1 MKKQAALLSHRFS
14 GAAAFSNQMMAAA
27 IAPFKPMSRGKAGS
41 EVRVTEAD
49 MQTTQLTTEDD
60 GDHRQRFAEFSLA
73 SSEIYPIEWIG

>member
-1 MKKQAALLSHRFS
+1 
-14 GAAAFSNQMMAAA
+14 
-27 IAPFKPMSRGKAGS
+27 MSRGKAGS